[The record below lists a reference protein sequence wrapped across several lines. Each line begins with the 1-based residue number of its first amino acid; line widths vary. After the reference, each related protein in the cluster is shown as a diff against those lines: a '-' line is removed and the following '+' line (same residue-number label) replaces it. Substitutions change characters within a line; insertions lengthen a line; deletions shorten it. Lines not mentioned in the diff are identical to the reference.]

1 MCMLRHNPIHKEDVG
16 GRIWCRLGS
25 LFNYRNAYP
34 QWRSIG
40 SMGTEGSEGA
50 TPNDDVPE
58 SRGWTLEDATLR
70 HAAVQVH
77 LT

>member
-1 MCMLRHNPIHKEDVG
+1 MEHIGGHIFCRTLFTCMNE
-16 GRIWCRLGS
+16 
-25 LFNYRNAYP
+25 YP

-58 SRGWTLEDATLR
+58 SRGWALEEATLL

-77 LT
+77 RT